1 MCCRENLL
9 EEVLLDM
16 KVIAKKRFVGLS
28 PPYGESCLRV
38 EWPNEVRGRCGGGGV
53 GKSERCVRESGGWCG
68 LSYFASSK
76 HCFCFCRICSTIWMM

>member
-38 EWPNEVRGRCGGGGV
+38 EWPNEVRGRWGGGGR
-53 GKSERCVRESGGWCG
+53 KERGMG
-68 LSYFASSK
+68 
-76 HCFCFCRICSTIWMM
+76 

>member
-38 EWPNEVRGRCGGGGV
+38 EWPNEVRGRWGGGG
-53 GKSERCVRESGGWCG
+53 GREEREMG
-68 LSYFASSK
+68 
-76 HCFCFCRICSTIWMM
+76 